1 MTEAAGGVAEA
12 LVIEAADHINHG
24 FQPDLSSVAQVIATT
39 VARFAGT
46 L

>member
-1 MTEAAGGVAEA
+1 MVEAAGGVAEA
-12 LVIEAADHINHG
+12 LVIEAADRIYNV
-24 FQPDLSSVAQVIATT
+24 FEPDLSSVVQVIATT